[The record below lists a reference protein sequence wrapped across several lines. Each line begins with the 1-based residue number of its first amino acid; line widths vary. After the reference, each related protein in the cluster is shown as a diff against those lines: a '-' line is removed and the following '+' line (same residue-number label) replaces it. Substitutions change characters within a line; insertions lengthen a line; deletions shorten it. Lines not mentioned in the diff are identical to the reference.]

1 MNLLPLVCQNK
12 KSFLL
17 MALLAVTQI
26 ASAEKEGCWADFFE
40 QAQYAGK
47 HIRITGPATLE
58 NLDQVNGENWNR
70 RIHSIKV
77 GSQAKVTVFQ
87 NPRFETPLTK
97 MANNTY
103 FMHSWGITEQDIKED
118 AELIFNENATI
129 HNLGDFGFNNKIR
142 SLKVNC
148 IE

>member
-1 MNLLPLVCQNK
+1 MNLIQLVCQNEK
-12 KSFLL
+12 IFLL

-40 QAQYAGK
+40 QAQYTGK

-58 NLDQVNGENWNR
+58 NLDQVSGEDWNR

-87 NPRFETPLTK
+87 NP
-97 MANNTY
+97 
-103 FMHSWGITEQDIKED
+103 D
-118 AELIFNENATI
+118 
-129 HNLGDFGFNNKIR
+129 
-142 SLKVNC
+142 LKRL
-148 IE
+148 

>member
-1 MNLLPLVCQNK
+1 MRVVGL
-12 KSFLL
+12 
-17 MALLAVTQI
+17 I
-26 ASAEKEGCWADFFE
+26 FFE
-40 QAQYAGK
+40 QAQYTGK

-87 NPRFETPLTK
+87 NPRFETPLTE

>member
-1 MNLLPLVCQNK
+1 MLISLIAISQ
-12 KSFLL
+12 
-17 MALLAVTQI
+17 MAFAT
-26 ASAEKEGCWADFFE
+26 EEGCWADFFE

-58 NLDQVNGENWNR
+58 NLEQVNGENWNR

-87 NPRFETPLTK
+87 NPRFEMPLNK
-97 MANNTY
+97 MAKNTD
-103 FMHSWGITEQDIKED
+103 FMRSLGITEQDIKED

>member
-1 MNLLPLVCQNK
+1 
-12 KSFLL
+12 

-40 QAQYAGK
+40 QAQYTGK

-58 NLDQVNGENWNR
+58 NLEQVNGENWNR

-87 NPRFETPLTK
+87 NPRFEMPLNK
-97 MANNTY
+97 MAKNTD
-103 FMHSWGITEQDIKED
+103 FMRSLGITEQDIKED

>member
-12 KSFLL
+12 KTFLL

-118 AELIFNENATI
+118 AELIFNENAAI
-129 HNLGDFGFNNKIR
+129 HTLGDFGFNNKIR
-142 SLKVNC
+142 SLKVDC
-148 IE
+148 I